1 MSASYRYIYSM
12 KRLRVV
18 TVILLMA
25 VFCVVA
31 LGCSSAA
38 KDAKALRTDASE
50 PSLPTNGPSGD
61 ASDKSEGNVIP
72 QGGSLI
78 RDDASEEIP
87 STEETTGSESS
98 DDENKGADTD
108 EAEDTPYSTF
118 QEVRPKVSHPQF
130 NRQSYETLQP
140 TVEMAR
146 KAIEGYFMI
155 DVAEFIADECRLLK
169 GDRFETYELLLR
181 VEGAENYR
189 DVVETY
195 ANKLQEEYHR
205 KDWTTKTGHA
215 TSFRIEQNDWN
226 KVISIF
232 RRDGEPFIDIR
243 VTFRRLYEN

>member
-1 MSASYRYIYSM
+1 M
-12 KRLRVV
+12 KRLRVAI
-18 TVILLMA
+18 VILLTA
-25 VFCVVA
+25 GFCVVA
-31 LGCSSAA
+31 LGCSSAT
-38 KDAKALRTDASE
+38 KDPKAHSTGASE
-50 PSLPTNGPSGD
+50 PSYSTNGSLGD
-61 ASDKSEGNVIP
+61 TAATPEGDVIP

-78 RDDASEEIP
+78 RDDAAEEIP
-87 STEETTGSESS
+87 STTDITEPESS
-98 DDENKGADTD
+98 DDENKGAVTE

-118 QEVRPKVSHPQF
+118 QEVHPKVNHPQF

-155 DVAEFIADECRLLK
+155 DVAEFAADECRLLK

-181 VEGAENYR
+181 VEGAENYQ

-195 ANKLQEEYHR
+195 VDNLQEEYDR
-205 KDWTTKTGHA
+205 KDWTTKTGNA

-232 RRDGEPFIDIR
+232 RSDREPYIEIR